1 MLKTAVTVGAVVVV
15 GGLLT
20 IVAADTTTMS
30 SADAAH
36 IAALAAG
43 AATLGALGGAIAMR
57 LARRRS
63 IGTQGA
69 IAALAAMM
77 SVVLGVVAAAQDMF
91 VTEEDLGTL
100 FVILTAS
107 ATVAVVTSI
116 LVGNHF
122 GRAGAALLVSARQIG
137 DGASELTPPGALPR
151 ELARVHDE
159 LTRSAARLDAARVRE
174 RSLDASRRELVA
186 WVSHDLRTPLAGIKA
201 LTEALEDGIVTDSD
215 EVSRYHRALRIE
227 TDRLAELVD
236 DLFELS
242 RTQAGVLRLEFER
255 VSLRDLVSDAIS
267 SAAPVAAAK
276 GVALQGHIAGQA
288 PELPAA
294 TREVLRALRNVLEN
308 AIRHTPSDGTITVV
322 GGTERDCAYIAVQ
335 DSGGGIDE
343 HDLPRVFD
351 VAFRGDQARS
361 PGNGAGLGLA
371 IARGLVEAHH
381 GDISVSNVNGGA
393 RFTLR
398 LPLEQ
403 VEVH

>member
-1 MLKTAVTVGAVVVV
+1 MRPMERRVLKTVVTVGVVVVV
-15 GGLLT
+15 GGLVT
-20 IVAADTTTMS
+20 IVVADTTTMS
-30 SADAAH
+30 GGDAAH

-69 IAALAAMM
+69 IAALAALV

-107 ATVAVVTSI
+107 ATVAVVTAI
-116 LVGNHF
+116 LVGNHL

-137 DGASELTPPGALPR
+137 DGDSELTPPGDLPR

-159 LTRSAARLDAARVRE
+159 LTKSASRLDAARVRE

-201 LTEALEDGIVTDSD
+201 LAEALEDGMVSD
-215 EVSRYHRALRIE
+215 AAEVSRYHTALRVE

-242 RTQAGVLRLEFER
+242 RTQAGVLHLEFER
-255 VSLRDLVSDAIS
+255 VSLGDLISDAIS

-276 GVALQGHIAGQA
+276 GVLLEGRIAGHA

-294 TREVLRALRNVLEN
+294 TREVLRG
-308 AIRHTPSDGTITVV
+308 TPQRPR
-322 GGTERDCAYIAVQ
+322 ERDPPHPV
-335 DSGGGIDE
+335 
-343 HDLPRVFD
+343 
-351 VAFRGDQARS
+351 
-361 PGNGAGLGLA
+361 
-371 IARGLVEAHH
+371 
-381 GDISVSNVNGGA
+381 
-393 RFTLR
+393 
-398 LPLEQ
+398 
-403 VEVH
+403 